1 MSLKY
6 YTKRTM
12 RSIFTLLFT
21 SCLFLSSLCAA
32 EASQHD
38 YDFNQERMIVDR
50 GEIFLISTFSTQ
62 DGLTVYNFNGQRQ
75 WEVKFH
81 AKILSWSVQPDI
93 ILVFSKDRNGHSTY
107 LTCLDRFT
115 GRCLWQRP

>member
-1 MSLKY
+1 MYSFFK
-6 YTKRTM
+6 
-12 RSIFTLLFT
+12 LLFT
-21 SCLFLSSLCAA
+21 SCLFLSPLLGA
-32 EASQHD
+32 ETSQPD

-50 GEIFLISTFSTQ
+50 GEIFLVSTFSTQ
-62 DGLTVYNFNGQRQ
+62 DGISVYNFNGQRE

-81 AKILSWSVQPDI
+81 AKILSWSVQPDF

-107 LTCLDRFT
+107 LTCLDRVN